1 MKITLIMPSGSIH
14 RHRSGSF
21 KKVLR
26 YAPLTL
32 TTLAALVPPELEAEI
47 RLIDEGVEPL
57 PEDFDADLVGI
68 NAITGTAPRAYA
80 IAARARSQGCATVL
94 GGVHPTLLP
103 DEALPHADAV
113 VTGFAEQTWPQ
124 LLRDFSRRRMKRLYR
139 APSDPSLVGLPVP
152 RRDLLR
158 KGAYITVNSV
168 YASRGCP
175 NRCGFCVIPVVWGQR
190 AYFRPIPE
198 VVGEIEALGG
208 RDLVLIDPNLIAN
221 RPYAKRFFRA
231 LIPLRRRWYG
241 LATTE
246 ITDDKELFDLLVR
259 SGCKGLFI
267 GFESVSQPTL
277 NRIDKGF
284 NPVHR
289 YKEIVARLHDRG
301 IAVQGAFV
309 FGFDNDDPTVFE
321 RTVEIV
327 AELKI
332 DLPRYSVFTPF
343 PATPVFR
350 RLSAQGKI
358 IEKDWSLYDAQ
369 HVVFRPARMT
379 PEQLQEGLY
388 WAWRETYKLSS
399 IARRIAASRCT
410 PLVSVAANLGYKLY
424 AARLPQ
430 FDNRASIESNGDAD
444 EDYAHHAGSWS
455 QTG

>member
-1 MKITLIMPSGSIH
+1 M
-14 RHRSGSF
+14 
-21 KKVLR
+21 
-26 YAPLTL
+26 
-32 TTLAALVPPELEAEI
+32 
-47 RLIDEGVEPL
+47 
-57 PEDFDADLVGI
+57 
-68 NAITGTAPRAYA
+68 
-80 IAARARSQGCATVL
+80 
-94 GGVHPTLLP
+94 
-103 DEALPHADAV
+103 
-113 VTGFAEQTWPQ
+113 
-124 LLRDFSRRRMKRLYR
+124 
-139 APSDPSLVGLPVP
+139 
-152 RRDLLR
+152 
-158 KGAYITVNSV
+158 
-168 YASRGCP
+168 
-175 NRCGFCVIPVVWGQR
+175 
-190 AYFRPIPE
+190 
-198 VVGEIEALGG
+198 
-208 RDLVLIDPNLIAN
+208 
-221 RPYAKRFFRA
+221 
-231 LIPLRRRWYG
+231 
-241 LATTE
+241 
-246 ITDDKELFDLLVR
+246 
-259 SGCKGLFI
+259 
-267 GFESVSQPTL
+267 
-277 NRIDKGF
+277 
-284 NPVHR
+284 HR